1 MSVETHRV
9 LMGACGWN
17 HKAWLNDFYSDD
29 LPEDWQLGFYAN
41 EFPVVYVPA
50 ADWLNVI
57 DIAEWT
63 EDISDSFRFILE
75 ISDDVLNDELRFAAA
90 LEQVKTLGGFCL
102 GLVFQL
108 TPSICSNTRLLQKH
122 LEIAQAMVPV
132 CVELNGSE
140 FTDAFKQILLK
151 QNISEVWDGISPID
165 DSLKRGTIA
174 ITHIIDENVDM
185 KNLRVIIEGCLTA
198 SNEDCIS
205 VLCLDGDPPSL
216 ELLRNAE
223 ILLNLL

>member
-17 HKAWLNDFYSDD
+17 HETWLNDFYSDD

-63 EDISDSFRFILE
+63 EDVSDSFRFILE
-75 ISDDVLNDELRFAAA
+75 ISNDILNDELRFTAA
-90 LEQVKTLGGFCL
+90 LEQVKTLGDFCL
-102 GLVFQL
+102 SLVFQL
-108 TPSICSNTRLLQKH
+108 RPSVCSDINLFQKH
-122 LEIAQAMVPV
+122 LDMAQAIAPV
-132 CVELNGSE
+132 CVQLNDSPFSDE
-140 FTDAFKQILLK
+140 FKGILLK

-174 ITHIIDENVDM
+174 ITHITDENVDM
-185 KNLRVIIEGCLTA
+185 KSLRTIIEGCLTA

-216 ELLRNAE
+216 ELLRNAD